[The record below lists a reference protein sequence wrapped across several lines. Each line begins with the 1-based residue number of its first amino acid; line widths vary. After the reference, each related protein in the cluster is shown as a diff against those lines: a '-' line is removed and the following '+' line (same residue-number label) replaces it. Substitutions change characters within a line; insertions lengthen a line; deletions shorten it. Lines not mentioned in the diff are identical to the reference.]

1 MRISTHAF
9 VAGQGIKNIRR
20 NKLFSLAAMATM
32 VACIFLFSLFFA
44 VILNFRSLMTNI
56 ESQVGITVF
65 FQPGTKESQILDFQ
79 EQLEKRNE
87 VASTDY
93 ISAQEA
99 WDTVKKDYFKGNEEL
114 AAGWSDDNPV
124 ANSANLEI
132 KTKDIKEQEALITYI
147 KSNSL
152 VRKVSQAEGA
162 RNTLSAFNQLAT
174 YLSIGIIVLLFAV
187 SIFLISNTVH
197 IGITVRREEI
207 TIMKLT
213 GARDYLVRAPFIVE
227 GMLIGLVG
235 SAIPLALLYFVYDR
249 ATAYVMEKFSILS
262 GYVSFVP
269 ISEVF
274 KMVGPVGL
282 ALGLGIGFLGS
293 FFTVRK
299 YLSV

>member
-20 NKLFSLAAMATM
+20 NKLFSLAAIATM

-56 ESQVGITVF
+56 ESQVGVTVF
-65 FQPGTKESQILDFQ
+65 FQTGTKEEDILKFKA
-79 EQLEKRNE
+79 ELEKRDE
-87 VASTDY
+87 VATVKY
-93 ISAQEA
+93 VSAQEA
-99 WDTVKKDYFKGNEEL
+99 WETVKKDYFQGNEEL
-114 AAGWSDDNPV
+114 AAGWTDDNPV
-124 ANSANLEI
+124 ANSANLEVQ
-132 KTKDIKEQEALITYI
+132 TKRIDKQEAVVKYI

-162 RNTLSAFNQLAT
+162 RNTLSAFNRLAT

-213 GARDYLVRAPFIVE
+213 GARDYLVRAPFIIE
-227 GMLIGLVG
+227 GMLIGLIG
-235 SAIPLALLYFVYDR
+235 SLIPLTLLYFVYGK

-269 ISEVF
+269 IQEVF
-274 KMVGPVGL
+274 RIVGPVGL
-282 ALGLGIGFLGS
+282 VLGLGIGFLGS
-293 FFTVRK
+293 YFTVRK